1 MSRQLQRFMR
11 DLPQGIDAGLILS
24 DVNRQYF
31 LDFHSSAG
39 VLLVTRKKAYF
50 IIDFRYYEIA
60 KKTIQ
65 DCEVLLM
72 DHFSRQFQKLLCE
85 EGIHTMAV
93 ESEYITLGEFYQYQN
108 AFPSVVFMHSLEYD
122 QAIKT
127 MRSIKTPEEIRRISE
142 AQKIT
147 DAAFLD
153 ILGIIKAGMTE
164 KQIAMEL
171 EYLMK
176 RHGADGFAFDTIVVS
191 GKNSSLPHGIPSEK
205 PVEPGDFITMDF
217 GARLNGYNSDMTRT
231 ISIGSV
237 NEEQKRVYQTV
248 LDAQLLALDRIKSG
262 VACVEIDRS
271 ARDFIYQKGYE
282 GCFGHG
288 LGHSVGVEIH
298 EAPAFNMRDNTM
310 TQDGMVITV
319 EPGIYLE
326 GKFGV
331 RIEDMVVIEG
341 DSCVNLTA
349 SPKNLISL

>member
-1 MSRQLQRFMR
+1 MNRQLSNLMR
-11 DLPQGIDAGLILS
+11 DLPQDIDAALILS

-50 IIDFRYYEIA
+50 IIDFRYFEIA
-60 KKTIQ
+60 KKSVRG
-65 DCEVLLM
+65 CEVLLM
-72 DHFSRQFQKLLCE
+72 EHFSRQFQKLLCE
-85 EGIHTMAV
+85 ENIHTIAV

-108 AFPSVVFMHSLEYD
+108 TFPSVMFTHSQEYD
-122 QAIKT
+122 RLVKT
-127 MRSIKTPEEIRRISE
+127 MRSIKTAEEIRRISA

-147 DAAFLD
+147 DAAFSD
-153 ILGIIKAGMTE
+153 ILEIIKAGMTE

-171 EYLMK
+171 EYSMK
-176 RHGADGFAFDTIVVS
+176 KHGADGFAFDTIVVS
-191 GKNSSLPHGIPSEK
+191 GKNSSLPHGVPSNK

-217 GARLNGYNSDMTRT
+217 GARLEGYNSDMTRT
-231 ISIGSV
+231 VCVGPVSG
-237 NEEQKRVYQTV
+237 EQEKVYQTV
-248 LDAQLLALDRIKSG
+248 LEAQLLALERIKSG
-262 VACVEIDRS
+262 IPCVEIDRL
-271 ARDFIYQKGYE
+271 AREFIYCSGYE

-298 EAPAFNMRDNTM
+298 ETPAFNMRDTTL

-331 RIEDMVVIEG
+331 RIEDMVVIQP
-341 DSCVNLTA
+341 DSCMNLTA
-349 SPKNLISL
+349 SPKNLICL